1 MALWAKARVRM
12 AGPWLSLHE
21 ARLLGTRGAAAP
33 KAVLPFEAM
42 PRCPGNKW
50 MRMLQIW
57 KEQGSENMHLDM
69 HQTFQE
75 LGPIFSVACSCCEG
89 RWGCG
94 GRGRAAWVQRARGMG
109 RASKR
114 ACPRPTWV
122 GGETVP
128 TGSGSGPCPRQ
139 LVCPGASSQ
148 GLSLLP
154 HRRSLQAQRW
164 PSGSLC
170 GPFHSGER
178 KVGCRTGPLL
188 TDTLTLRSL
197 LYSNGPQW
205 RLDQL
210 RLNPDVLSLPALQKY
225 TPLVDGVARDFSQT
239 LKARV
244 LQNARGSLT
253 LDIAPSVFRYTIEA
267 STLVL
272 YGERLGLLTQQPNPD
287 SLNFIHA
294 LEAML
299 KSTVQLMFVPRR
311 LSRWMSTNMWR
322 EHFEAWDYIFQYA
335 NRAIQRIYQEL
346 ALGHPWHYS
355 GIVAELLMRADM
367 TLDTIKANTI
377 DLTAG
382 SVDTTAFP
390 LLMTLFELARNPEV
404 QQALRQE
411 SLVAEARISENPQRA
426 ITELPLLRAALK
438 ETLRLY
444 PVGITLEREVSSDL
458 VLQNY
463 HIPAGTLVKVLLY
476 SLGRNPA
483 VFARPESYHPQRWL
497 DRQGSG
503 SRFPHLAF
511 GFGVRQCLGRRVAE
525 VEMLLLLHHVLKNF
539 LVETL
544 EQEDIKMVYRF
555 ILMPSTLPLFTF
567 RAIQ

>member
-12 AGPWLSLHE
+12 AGPRLSLHE
-21 ARLLGTRGAAAP
+21 ARPLGTRGTATS

-75 LGPIFSVACSCCEG
+75 LGPIFS
-89 RWGCG
+89 
-94 GRGRAAWVQRARGMG
+94 
-109 RASKR
+109 
-114 ACPRPTWV
+114 
-122 GGETVP
+122 
-128 TGSGSGPCPRQ
+128 
-139 LVCPGASSQ
+139 
-148 GLSLLP
+148 
-154 HRRSLQAQRW
+154 
-164 PSGSLC
+164 
-170 GPFHSGER
+170 
-178 KVGCRTGPLL
+178 
-188 TDTLTLRSL
+188 
-197 LYSNGPQW
+197 NGPQW
-205 RLDQL
+205 RLDRL

-294 LEAML
+294 LEAMF

-311 LSRWMSTNMWR
+311 LSRWTSTNMWR

-411 SLVAEARISENPQRA
+411 SLVAEALISENPQRA

-444 PVGITLEREVSSDL
+444 PVGITLERQVSSDL

-511 GFGVRQCLGRRVAE
+511 GFGMRQCLGRRVAE
-525 VEMLLLLHHVLKNF
+525 VEMLLLLHHVLKTF